1 MRPRTTHRTAVI
13 RSTIGD
19 LWGDQRRSRPSGH
32 DRADTTEDASSPL
45 DTITVVAT
53 GVSNMGAASAGDV
66 SQEQLAIQ
74 PLLRPAALLEN
85 VPGLIVSP
93 CSHHPSAI

>member
-1 MRPRTTHRTAVI
+1 MGVACARGRRI
-13 RSTIGD
+13 E
-19 LWGDQRRSRPSGH
+19 RRSYAALLAICGAISAGVA
-32 DRADTTEDASSPL
+32 RADTTEDASSPL

-93 CSHHPSAI
+93 CSRHPSAI